1 MSDKDMPVTVGFVGV
16 GVGLVGVCEGLVHV
30 GVGLVHVGVATMPA
44 MLALVWFGHVWFS
57 LV

>member
-1 MSDKDMPVTVGFVGV
+1 MSDKDIQVT
-16 GVGLVGVCEGLVHV
+16 VGLVGV